1 MYNKLRE
8 KVNLLLED
16 VEVLEDQTSEKPEEK
31 DVEKCPECGKPVD
44 TCECKP
50 AQEDAEKTEEK
61 HAEPETCPECG
72 KPVDDC
78 ECQTAQESFKKPKQE
93 RTGSFF
99 NTDVKT
105 EFDDYGTDEN
115 YVRIAKQ
122 ILKRQKK
129 LGKLKSVKVQTLSL
143 DESRKKR
150 LKSAGISMGA
160 IAGAATLAAAID
172 YTSTKKLNDSI
183 NKINSTRERLTGN
196 SKAAKT
202 SKTTN
207 KSLMKD
213 SAKLYGGITAASGG
227 LATGALAA
235 SKNNLE
241 LVIICDYE
249 YGKKILP
256 LFSLTENVNTK
267 KAISTIGSNVAKAV
281 KKLQKEQ
288 EWPVKEDFSQLDFN
302 KKFMTELL
310 IESMEG

>member
-78 ECQTAQESFKKPKQE
+78 ECQTAQESVKKPKQE
-93 RTGSFF
+93 RTAGVFSV
-99 NTDVKT
+99 NKLKN
-105 EFDDYGTDEN
+105 EFDDFGTDEN

-122 ILKRQKK
+122 ILKKQKK
-129 LGKLKSVKVQTLSL
+129 LGKLKSVKVQVLSL

-150 LKSAGISMGA
+150 LKSTGILMGTTIGLSA
-160 IAGAATLAAAID
+160 LAATLDYAASKKSVD
-172 YTSTKKLNDSI
+172 YIANKKLNLGKT
-183 NKINSTRERLTGN
+183 NGAV
-196 SKAAKT
+196 KALH
-202 SKTTN
+202 S
-207 KSLMKD
+207 SLKKD
-213 SAKLYGGITAASGG
+213 SAKKMGATTAVMAGLSEAS
-227 LATGALAA
+227 LAL
-235 SKNNLE
+235 SKNNHE
-241 LVIICDYE
+241 LVIICDYK

-256 LFSLTENVNTK
+256 LFELTEKVNTK

-281 KKLQKEQ
+281 KKLQKAQ
-288 EWPVKEDFSQLDFN
+288 EWAVKEDFSQLDFS
-302 KKFMTELL
+302 KKYMTELL
-310 IESMEG
+310 IESMEE

>member
-16 VEVLEDQTSEKPEEK
+16 VEVLEDQTSEKPE
-31 DVEKCPECGKPVD
+31 VEK
-44 TCECKP
+44 
-50 AQEDAEKTEEK
+50 
-61 HAEPETCPECG
+61 EPETCPDCG

-78 ECQTAQESFKKPKQE
+78 ECQTAQESVKKPKQA
-93 RTGSFF
+93 RTGSFL
-99 NTDVKT
+99 NNDVKT
-105 EFDDYGTDEN
+105 EFDDLGTDEN

-150 LKSAGISMGA
+150 LKAAGILMGTIVGINIIGSA
-160 IAGAATLAAAID
+160 LDYKANKKFQDTL
-172 YTSTKKLNDSI
+172 
-183 NKINSTRERLTGN
+183 
-196 SKAAKT
+196 SKSLGRARGKT
-202 SKTTN
+202 NGSVKVARS
-207 KSLMKD
+207 SLMKD
-213 SAKLYGGITAASGG
+213 SAKKFTGTTAVGAGLSG
-227 LATGALAA
+227 LALAA

-256 LFSLTENVNTK
+256 LFSLTENINTK
-267 KAISTIGSNVAKAV
+267 KAISTIGSNITKAV
-281 KKLQKEQ
+281 KKLQKAQ
-288 EWPVKEDFSQLDFN
+288 EWAVREDFSQLDFN

>member
-31 DVEKCPECGKPVD
+31 DIEKCPECGKPVD

-61 HAEPETCPECG
+61 PAEPETCPECG

-78 ECQTAQESFKKPKQE
+78 ECQTAQESVKKPKQE

-99 NTDVKT
+99 NTGVKT

-115 YVRIAKQ
+115 YVSIAKQ

-129 LGKLKSVKVQTLSL
+129 LGKLKSVKVQVLSL

-150 LKSAGISMGA
+150 LKSAGILMGTTIGSSA
-160 IAGAATLAAAID
+160 LAATLDYAASKKSVD
-172 YTSTKKLNDSI
+172 YLANKKANLGKTN
-183 NKINSTRERLTGN
+183 GAV
-196 SKAAKT
+196 KALH
-202 SKTTN
+202 S
-207 KSLMKD
+207 SLMKD
-213 SAKLYGGITAASGG
+213 SAKKMGATTAVMGA
-227 LATGALAA
+227 LTTGALAA
-235 SKNNLE
+235 SKNNHE
-241 LVIICDYE
+241 LVIICDYK

-256 LFSLTENVNTK
+256 LFSLTEKVNTK

-281 KKLQKEQ
+281 KKLQKAQ
-288 EWPVKEDFSQLDFN
+288 EWAVKEDFSQLDFN

-310 IESMEG
+310 IESMEE

>member
-44 TCECKP
+44 TCECQT

-61 HAEPETCPECG
+61 PAEPETCPECG

-78 ECQTAQESFKKPKQE
+78 ECQTAQESVKKPKQE
-93 RTGSFF
+93 RTAGVFSV
-99 NTDVKT
+99 NKLKN
-105 EFDDYGTDEN
+105 EFDDFGTDEN

-122 ILKRQKK
+122 ILKKQKK
-129 LGKLKSVKVQTLSL
+129 LGKLKSVKVQVLSL

-150 LKSAGISMGA
+150 LKSAGILMGTTIGLSA
-160 IAGAATLAAAID
+160 LAGTLDYAASKKSVDYIAN
-172 YTSTKKLNDSI
+172 KKLNLGKT
-183 NKINSTRERLTGN
+183 NGAV
-196 SKAAKT
+196 KALH
-202 SKTTN
+202 S
-207 KSLMKD
+207 SLRKD
-213 SAKLYGGITAASGG
+213 SAKKMGATTAVMAGLSGAS
-227 LATGALAA
+227 LAL
-235 SKNNLE
+235 SKNNHE
-241 LVIICDYE
+241 LVIICDYK

-256 LFSLTENVNTK
+256 LFELTEKVNTK

-281 KKLQKEQ
+281 KKLQKAQ
-288 EWPVKEDFSQLDFN
+288 EWAVKEDFSQLDFN